1 VNPQQELATR
11 LNFSV
16 VLPGRLA
23 GLGWPFRGDVDP
35 MAVVRLLQDAG
46 VTVLVNLTGDPY
58 PADADLALA
67 CIQRLDVEVE
77 DYAPPR
83 LEQLDAAWEHFHR
96 LPEGSVMALHCAA
109 GMGRTGTFLACLAG
123 RAQGLDGAEALA
135 WIRRHRPGSVETI
148 AQEDVVL
155 RWLDGPSRPA

>member
-1 VNPQQELATR
+1 MTPQLELAAR

-23 GLGWPFRGDVDP
+23 GLGWPFRGEEDP
-35 MAVVRLLQDAG
+35 QAVAQLLKEAG

-58 PADADLALA
+58 PAEAQQALA
-67 CIQRLDVEVE
+67 RIQRLDVEVE
-77 DYAPPR
+77 DYAPPG
-83 LEQLDAAWEHFHR
+83 LEQLDEVWEHYHR
-96 LPEGSVMALHCAA
+96 LPQGCVMALHCAA
-109 GMGRTGTFLACLAG
+109 GMGRTGTFLACLVG
-123 RAQGLDGAEALA
+123 RALGLDGMRALE

-155 RWLDGPSRPA
+155 RWLNDSSRPV